1 MTTSLKFSQ
10 DIKAPLSQVYLAF
23 INATLLREW
32 FCDIATTKPSPGG
45 RFYVSWNNNYY
56 VSGDFI
62 SLEKELQISINWLGK
77 DDPGKTVVMIKF
89 SQLNDITKVEIE
101 HSGIGS
107 TSEWENLSK
116 EINKGWNL
124 RLENLKSILET
135 GEDLRITRRPMLG
148 IILDTIDE
156 NGITI
161 SEVVEGL
168 GAYDA
173 GLRKG
178 DIIKKFDG
186 VEVTDY
192 GNFNTLLSKH
202 KAGDEIE
209 VEYQR
214 QSINNKIVM
223 KLSARKI
230 HPIPWNP
237 KEFSKEIEKRNKE
250 IEIKLENI
258 LQGITEKEAAYK
270 PDKNQWSVMEI
281 IAHLIHGQRGIHNQL
296 SEMIGM
302 QESVADDFGGNQN
315 AAVIA
320 TTRTYPTIQEIVEA
334 YKRSNKEIT
343 EYISK
348 LPHEFIARKS
358 SYWRLA
364 FQLLETPY
372 HFNIHEEQMREVLKK
387 AKSA

>member
-186 VEVTDY
+186 VVISDY

-334 YKRSNKEIT
+334 YKRSNKEIV
-343 EYISK
+343 EYISE
-348 LPHEFIARKS
+348 LPPEFIARKS

>member
-334 YKRSNKEIT
+334 YKRSNKEIV
-343 EYISK
+343 EYISE
-348 LPHEFIARKS
+348 LPPEFIARKS